1 MLLTIAGHIPATIM
15 DCDSP
20 FLLEAPDNTWVV
32 SDPEQKGNF
41 GRESAWVMCNTV
53 ARLNQVLRLY
63 KRKFCPG
70 GYEKRHLVRLVQDKT
85 RDQGCDERHDKWCY
99 PLAQIEGLPDDWR
112 EQKMGP
118 VLAPP

>member
-53 ARLNQVLRLY
+53 ARLNQASVRMRVRMSAHECAHKHTCAPRSLPAAAEEMLDFLS
-63 KRKFCPG
+63 FCACA
-70 GYEKRHLVRLVQDKT
+70 YVILCAYIAYDFSVVR
-85 RDQGCDERHDKWCY
+85 G
-99 PLAQIEGLPDDWR
+99 AQ
-112 EQKMGP
+112 
-118 VLAPP
+118 

>member
-1 MLLTIAGHIPATIM
+1 MRI
-15 DCDSP
+15 
-20 FLLEAPDNTWVV
+20 
-32 SDPEQKGNF
+32 
-41 GRESAWVMCNTV
+41 RNTV
-53 ARLNQVLRLY
+53 RIHCIRVCRGARCANGAIRKWRGVHAQVLRLY